1 LPEVDPARAQHV
13 RRLYGAD
20 IDDQDLFHLH
30 IDSTALPLDPAR
42 RANLAADSRR
52 RPVTTDPGRCWR
64 PAAR

>member
-1 LPEVDPARAQHV
+1 MIENIDEPTARRRLPEVDPARAQYV
-13 RRLYGAD
+13 RRLYDAD

-52 RPVTTDPGRCWR
+52 RQ
-64 PAAR
+64 